1 MPNRKASTK
10 DCIKGLLS
18 FMRPYRTKAIIALVM
33 IVITQGAFALNPMV
47 EGMITSQLTEDAM
60 DILNKIPGAHVH
72 FDVIFKIMMILMG
85 LYLLPMPFRERCT
98 I

>member
-1 MPNRKASTK
+1 MPNRKASIK
-10 DCIKGLLS
+10 NCIKGLLS

-72 FDVIFKIMMILMG
+72 FDVIFKIMMSLMG
-85 LYLLPMPFRERCT
+85 LYLLKQFGQNLVLP
-98 I
+98 